1 MNRFD
6 QGIRSA
12 LIAVSLVAAVGA
24 FNADA
29 KMRKRASQAITAA
42 VFTAHVE
49 GLASDDLAGRS
60 PGSDGERKTIEY
72 LEKEFLELGLQP
84 AAGGD
89 FRQDVALVE
98 IAGSGQALSFR
109 KGGGGMSLAQGDDM
123 VIGSRRVQPA
133 ATIVDSEMVFVGYG
147 IRAPDYGWD
156 DYAGIDM
163 RGKTALILVNDPG
176 FVTGDESLFRGRAMT
191 YHGRWTYKFEEASR
205 QGAAAAIIV
214 HETAPASYDWE
225 VVRNSWS
232 GPQFYLDS
240 ADGNAD
246 RTQLEGWITESRA
259 RQLVELAGLDF
270 DALKAAAVQRG
281 FRPVPLGVTASGGV
295 RNTIRHK
302 RSPNIAGLMPGKDR
316 PDEYIV
322 YMGHWDHLGVDDGT
336 EGDRI
341 YNGAVD
347 NATGVAGMLT
357 IARAYRDL
365 LPGASR
371 SVLFLAVTAEESGL
385 LGSEYYVE
393 HPLAP
398 LEKTAAVINI
408 DALVP
413 LGRARDIEVVGY
425 GASELEDL
433 LADAAKVQKRSL
445 TPDRRSE
452 AGYFYRSDHFNFAK
466 VGVPALYVKS
476 GTQLRDR
483 PEGAGQALLDDYYA
497 QRYHKSGDEY
507 SEDWDVRGTVEDLRL
522 LFEVGARVASEDAWP
537 EWRAGNEFRP
547 AREKSAKSRAR
558 RQGRLG
564 LRAAAQGPRQ
574 QADGRE
580 QQVRP

>member
-6 QGIRSA
+6 LGLRVAFIT
-12 LIAVSLVAAVGA
+12 VTLVVAIGA
-24 FNADA
+24 FNADEQ
-29 KMRKRASQAITAA
+29 MRKRAAQAITGA
-42 VFTAHVE
+42 VFTAHVQE
-49 GLASDDLAGRS
+49 LASDELAGRA
-60 PGSDGERKTIEY
+60 PGTEGERGTIEY

-98 IAGSGQALSFR
+98 IAGSGHSLSFA
-109 KGGGGMSLAQGDDM
+109 KGGGGISLAQGDDM

-133 ATIVDSEMVFVGYG
+133 ASIDASEVVFVGYG
-147 IRAPDYGWD
+147 IRAPEYGWD

-176 FVTGDESLFRGRAMT
+176 FVTGDETLFRGKAMT

-205 QGAAAAIIV
+205 QGAAAAVIV
-214 HETAPASYDWE
+214 HETAPASYDWN

-232 GPQFYLDS
+232 GPQFHLVS
-240 ADGNAD
+240 AGGNAD
-246 RTQLEGWITESRA
+246 RTQLEGWITEVRA
-259 RQLVELAGLDF
+259 RQLMELAGQDF
-270 DALKAAAVQRG
+270 DALKAAAVRRG
-281 FRPVPLGVTASGGV
+281 FRPVPLGVTATGGV
-295 RNTIRHK
+295 RNAIRHK
-302 RSPNIAGLMPGKDR
+302 RSPNIAGVMPGKDR
-316 PDEYIV
+316 PDEYVV
-322 YMGHWDHLGVDDGT
+322 YMGHWDHLGVDAGT
-336 EGDRI
+336 AEDRI

-347 NATGVAGMLT
+347 NATGIAGILT

-393 HPLAP
+393 HPLVP

-413 LGRARDIEVVGY
+413 LGRASDIEVIGY

-433 LADAAKVQKRSL
+433 LADAARVQKRTL

-452 AGYFYRSDHFNFAK
+452 AGYFYRSDQFNFAK
-466 VGVPALYVKS
+466 AGVPALYVKS

-483 PEGAGQALLDDYYA
+483 PQGAGQALLDDYYA
-497 QRYHKSGDEY
+497 KRYHKPGDEY
-507 SEDWDVRGTVEDLRL
+507 SEDWDVSGTVEDLRL
-522 LFEVGARVASEDAWP
+522 LFEIGARVAGEESWP

-547 AREKSAKSRAR
+547 AREKSARSRAPE
-558 RQGRLG
+558 G
-564 LRAAAQGPRQ
+564 
-574 QADGRE
+574 D
-580 QQVRP
+580 